1 MSDME
6 NAIGLR
12 QGQLGSALGSGAKA
26 QAEDEYMDVYE
37 IDKAAADAMASTTTA
52 ETGGPSF
59 MRAGIVKRIEI
70 DTEADAAEHADNHA
84 TITVSKRDAAAGNKA
99 TLGTYTTDTG
109 VSQGTLTKWV
119 TKAFALTEANLV
131 VVRGGKLTYE
141 IAKGGTGVV
150 VPVSRIRIYVLP
162 TDKSAAV

>member
-12 QGQLGSALGSGAKA
+12 QAELGSALSGPKA
-26 QAEDEYMDVYE
+26 QAEDEFMDVYE
-37 IDKAAADAMASTTTA
+37 INKAAADAMASTTTA

-109 VSQGTLTKWV
+109 VSQGTLTEWG
-119 TKAFALTEANLV
+119 EQ
-131 VVRGGKLTYE
+131 
-141 IAKGGTGVV
+141 GV
-150 VPVSRIRIYVLP
+150 PPDGRQLRPRPRRAS
-162 TDKSAAV
+162 